1 MQQVETLII
10 VGGGTSGWIAAALLK
25 ARFGPSLSVTVIE
38 SDRIGTIG
46 VGEASLP
53 VLRNFLRSLK
63 IDERELLRECEASLK
78 AGLKFRGWR
87 TQEPGDA
94 YYHLFFGTEQDEPL
108 LQWIERLHARSDTT
122 GPWHDLLA
130 QGLIDGRDFMT
141 SHTLAGHL
149 IAQRKASKRP
159 ADRFYESPLGYAY
172 HLDAKLF
179 AEFLRRW
186 SVQRGVRHLQDHVV
200 RVDVQEDGNIRAV
213 VTEKEGAIEGDFFID
228 CTGFRGVLI
237 NEALQE
243 PFESYHPWLL
253 CDSAVAIQLPH
264 ERKDGELAAYTCLDA
279 LSAGWSWRIPLFS
292 RQGSGYVYSRSFI
305 TSEEAESELRSRLG
319 PGADAS
325 KAHHLRM
332 RVGKNRRT
340 WVNNCLSVGLAA
352 GFLEALESTSIAFIQ
367 RGVAKFLA
375 CFQDRRF
382 DAGDQE
388 IYNREVTEDF
398 EECRDFIFL
407 HYCLT
412 ERDDSPFWQTCRSME
427 LPERLVAVLE
437 EWRGRGSLRDFVS
450 QHGDGRFFP
459 PVSWY
464 SILLGMTGPPKTN
477 GAGGAAIER
486 SSAVEWLSQGRSRL
500 TGLASEFL
508 DHRAYLAGLR
518 EEADRAPQA

>member
-1 MQQVETLII
+1 MQQVETLVI
-10 VGGGTSGWIAAALLK
+10 VGGGTSGWIAAALLN
-25 ARFGPSLSVTVIE
+25 ARFGSSLNVTVIE

-63 IDERELLRECEASLK
+63 IDERDLLRECEASFK
-78 AGLKFRGWR
+78 AGLRFGSWR
-87 TQEPGDA
+87 TQEPGDT
-94 YYHLFFGTEQDEPL
+94 YYHLFFGADEDEPL
-108 LQWIERLHARSDTT
+108 LQWIERLHDRPDS
-122 GPWHDLLA
+122 GPWHDLLTH
-130 QGLIDGRDFMT
+130 GLIDGRDFMT
-141 SHTLAGHL
+141 SHTLAGQL

-159 ADRFYESPLGYAY
+159 VDRFYESPLGYAY

-200 RVDVQEDGNIRAV
+200 RVDVQEDGNIRSV

-264 ERKDGELAAYTCLDA
+264 DRKDEGLAAYTRVDA
-279 LSAGWSWRIPLFS
+279 LSAGWAWRIPLFS
-292 RQGSGYVYSRSFI
+292 RQGSGYVYSRAFV
-305 TSEEAESELRSRLG
+305 TSQEAESELRSRLG
-319 PGADAS
+319 PGAEAS

-332 RVGKNRRT
+332 RVGKNRRV
-340 WVNNCLSVGLAA
+340 WVKNCLSVGLAA

-367 RGVAKFLA
+367 RGVAKFLT
-375 CFQDRRF
+375 CFRDRRF
-382 DAGDQE
+382 DARDQE
-388 IYNREVTEDF
+388 KYNREMTEDF

-412 ERDDSPFWQTCRSME
+412 EREDSHFWRTCRSME
-427 LPERLVAVLE
+427 IPERVAALLE
-437 EWRGRGSLRDFVS
+437 EWRERGSLRDFLS
-450 QHGDGRFFP
+450 REGSGRIFP
-459 PVSWY
+459 AVSWY
-464 SILLGMTGPPKTN
+464 SILLGMTDPPKSS
-477 GAGGAAIER
+477 GAGGSEAER
-486 SSAVEWLSQGRSRL
+486 CSALEWLSQGKSSLTRL
-500 TGLASEFL
+500 TSEFP
-508 DHRAYLAGLR
+508 DHRAYLARLR
-518 EEADRAPQA
+518 DEADEAPQA